1 MVKEG
6 PDSSFFLGKGEL
18 TEKGGLNGSRKAV
31 NPLFFSFLLSVSG
44 LMNGKFILKVISSY
58 HKKFNFRY
66 FNIQENALL
75 QSPGKS
81 QV

>member
-6 PDSSFFLGKGEL
+6 PNSSFFSGEDG
-18 TEKGGLNGSRKAV
+18 TDRKRGLNGSRKAV

-66 FNIQENALL
+66 LNIQENALL